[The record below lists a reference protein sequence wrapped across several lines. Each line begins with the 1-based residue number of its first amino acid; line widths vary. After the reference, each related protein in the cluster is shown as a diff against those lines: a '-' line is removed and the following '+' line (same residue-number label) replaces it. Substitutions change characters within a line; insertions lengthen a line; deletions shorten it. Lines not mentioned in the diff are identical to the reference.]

1 MKFRKLFDLM
11 IKFIRNIGSLLL
23 AFLGFSAAVY
33 GQGDKAYKVACIG
46 FYNLENLFDTEDD
59 STINDDDFTPSGS
72 YVWDAEKYANKL
84 HNMAEVIADLGTAIS
99 PDGTAILGVCEVE
112 NRKVLEDLVAD
123 EQIKDRNYQI
133 IHFDSPDRR
142 GIDVGLLYQAKY
154 FKPINSKSHRLVFK
168 DNPDYFTRD
177 QLVVTGNLDG
187 DTISVIVAHWP
198 SRSGGQTA
206 SEPRRIEAAMLGRH
220 IIDSL
225 LADNAKAKIILMG
238 DLNDDPINKSVKDY
252 IRAKGKTNKVNQGDM
267 YNTMYAKFKS
277 GDCTLAYQDA
287 WNLFDQL
294 IISEGLMGDDASS
307 YVFHQSYVYSK
318 DYLKQK
324 DGRYKG
330 YPLRTH
336 AGGNYLNGYS
346 DHFPV
351 FMVLKKE
358 VKV

>member
-1 MKFRKLFDLM
+1 MVRLTH
-11 IKFIRNIGSLLL
+11 IIGSLALVFFGINTV
-23 AFLGFSAAVY
+23 AY
-33 GQGDKAYKVACIG
+33 GQNEKAYKVACIG
-46 FYNLENLFDTEDD
+46 FYNLENLFDTADD
-59 STINDDDFTPSGS
+59 PTINDDDFTPSGS
-72 YVWDAEKYANKL
+72 YVWDDEKYANKL
-84 HNMAEVIADLGTAIS
+84 NNMATVIADLGTSIS

-123 EQIKDRNYQI
+123 EQIKNRKYQI
-133 IHFDSPDRR
+133 IHYDSPDRR
-142 GIDVGLLYQAKY
+142 GIDVGLLYQEKY

-187 DTISVIVAHWP
+187 DTVSIIVAHWP

-225 LADNAKAKIILMG
+225 LAQDAQAKIILMG

-252 IRAKGKTNKVNQGDM
+252 IRAKGKMSKVGEGDM
-267 YNTMYAKFKS
+267 YNPMYAKFKS

-294 IISEGLMGDDASS
+294 IISQGLMGEDASS
-307 YVFHQSYVYSK
+307 YIFHQSYVYSK

-351 FMVLKKE
+351 FIVLKKE
-358 VKV
+358 VKS